1 MGKYPGYEKY
11 KNSGVEWLGEIPE
24 HWEVKRLKNIASCND
39 ESLGENTNPD
49 YEIEYV
55 DISSVSLVSGIT
67 HYENITFEKA
77 PSRARR
83 KVKDGD
89 TIVSTVRTYL
99 KSIAAI
105 KKPQN
110 NLIVSTGFA
119 VIRPK
124 QYLSSDYIGYLLQSE
139 GFIGDV
145 VSNSVGVS
153 YPAINSSVLTRLPVV
168 ELPLE
173 EQKAIAQFLD
183 HKTKQIDDLIAKK
196 ETLIEKLDE
205 KRTALISHA
214 VTKGLDPSAP
224 MKDSGIEWLGE
235 IPKHWEVKR
244 LRYTGSCQ
252 NGISKGADYFG
263 FGYPFVNYTD
273 VYANLEL
280 PKIVNGLANSTDED
294 RISYSV
300 KTGDVFFTRTS
311 ETIEEIGI
319 TSTCFNS
326 IDNATFSGFLIRVRP
341 FKNLILT
348 GFSKYYFRCQLHR
361 YFFVKEMNLVTR
373 ASLSQE
379 LLKKLPVLLPP
390 LEEQQKIA
398 DYLDQKTTQID
409 QQKAKIQEAIELL
422 KEYRTALITNA
433 VTGKIDVRQ
442 VPIPNLRNHYES
454 NHPCRTSRN
463 RPKPN

>member
-1 MGKYPGYEKY
+1 MGNYQGYQKY
-11 KNSGVEWLGEIPE
+11 KNSGVEWLGDIPE
-24 HWEVKRLKNIASCND
+24 HWKFIPLKFLIHTRKGVAFKSSDFTDRGCRVVKASDIKNYSILESNIYLD
-39 ESLGENTNPD
+39 ESFKQEYPKAVLKEGE
-49 YEIEYV
+49 
-55 DISSVSLVSGIT
+55 
-67 HYENITFEKA
+67 
-77 PSRARR
+77 
-83 KVKDGD
+83 
-89 TIVSTVRTYL
+89 IVLSTVGSTPD
-99 KSIAAI
+99 I
-105 KKPQN
+105 KNSAVGQVGIVPQN
-110 NLIVSTGFA
+110 LDQCLLNQNTVVFKPDVENLLNE
-119 VIRPK
+119 
-124 QYLSSDYIGYLLQSE
+124 YLFYILTSNRYRDHLGLYAHGTANQASLNISDMLSFQSP
-139 GFIGDV
+139 I
-145 VSNSVGVS
+145 
-153 YPAINSSVLTRLPVV
+153 P
-168 ELPLE
+168 PLD
-173 EQKAIAQFLD
+173 EQEKIAQFLD
-183 HKTKQIDDLIAKK
+183 YKTKQIDELIKKK

-214 VTKGLDPSAP
+214 VTKGLDSSVP

-244 LRYTGSCQ
+244 LRYIGSFQ

-294 RISYSV
+294 RINYSV

-341 FKNLILT
+341 FSNLIFP

-361 YFFVKEMNLVTR
+361 FFFVKEMNLVTR

-379 LLKKLPVLLPP
+379 LLKRLPVLLPP
-390 LEEQQKIA
+390 LEEQEAITNL
-398 DYLDQKTTQID
+398 LDQKTTKID
-409 QQKAKIQEAIELL
+409 LQKAKIKEAIELL
-422 KEYRTALITNA
+422 KEYRTSLITNA

-442 VPIPNLRNHYES
+442 IDIP
-454 NHPCRTSRN
+454 
-463 RPKPN
+463 